1 MTREA
6 VTREAVTRAA
16 VTRYATRVPDVT
28 ATHDLLWTS
37 GWDST
42 FRLLSAL
49 LLEDAWVRPH
59 YIVDPPRA
67 STEAELATMT
77 RIRDALAREYPE
89 AAARLLPTCITRKP
103 AIPGLGTTT
112 NRFDAL
118 AAKGHLGT
126 QYEWL
131 ARYAAGAGLVDLELA
146 IHYDDKAHAHLDG
159 HVVPIR
165 TRSSTVYRLAPD
177 EAGSD
182 LALFGR
188 FSFPVFDLTKLDMQ
202 RIAAE
207 KGFAD
212 LLELSWFCHRP
223 LRATP
228 CGVCGPCFDAI
239 REGLGH
245 RLPRSSHVRNRIY
258 RVVPWRKVASK
269 LGQLTGRV
277 SVQPA

>member
-1 MTREA
+1 MTRDE
-6 VTREAVTRAA
+6 
-16 VTRYATRVPDVT
+16 DVS

-49 LLEDAWVRPH
+49 LLEDARVRPH

-67 STEAELATMT
+67 STDAELATMA
-77 RIRDALAREYPE
+77 RIRDAIAAEHPE
-89 AAARLLPTCITRKP
+89 ASARLLPTCITFKP
-103 AIPGLGTTT
+103 AIPRIGITT
-112 NRFDAL
+112 NRFDNLVAR
-118 AAKGHLGT
+118 AHLGT

-146 IHYDDKAHAHLDG
+146 IHHDDKAHVHLDG

-165 TRSSTVYRLAPD
+165 TRSSTVYRLGPG

-182 LALFGR
+182 LALFER

-202 RIAAE
+202 RIAAG

-223 LRATP
+223 LGTTP

-239 REGLGH
+239 REGLGR
-245 RLPRSSHVRNRIY
+245 RLPRASHVRNRIY

-269 LGQLTGRV
+269 LGQLTGRA
-277 SVQPA
+277 SAQPA